1 MVTIDMQ
8 NSSNNP
14 YRKALNTA
22 LRILTR
28 RDHSKHELSQKLAA
42 RGHAGEVIDKVI
54 SECERFDYINDERT
68 ARVFIRRR
76 HRKGYGRKR
85 IRFELNLKGFRGNQI
100 QALLSK
106 NISDA
111 DECQCAET
119 IFQKHAGRF
128 DREKDLLKRKDKIY
142 RFLYA
147 RGFSKAVIS
156 EFFRKFG

>member
-1 MVTIDMQ
+1 MNAIKLE
-8 NSSNNP
+8 NSKDPSP
-14 YRKALNTA
+14 KKALDTA

-28 RDHSKHELSQKLAA
+28 RDHSRHELALKLK
-42 RGHAGEVIDKVI
+42 RRDFSKEDIDYAI
-54 SECERFDYINDERT
+54 SSCEEFDYINDERT
-68 ARVFIRRR
+68 ARVFIRRL

-106 NISDA
+106 SISDA
-111 DECQCAET
+111 DEGQCAET

-128 DREKDLLKRKDKIY
+128 DREKDSLKRKDKIY

-156 EFFRKFG
+156 EFIRKIG

>member
-68 ARVFIRRR
+68 ARVFIRRL

-106 NISDA
+106 SISDA
-111 DECQCAET
+111 DEGQCAET
-119 IFQKHAGRF
+119 IFQKHARRF
-128 DREKDLLKRKDKIY
+128 DREKDILKRKDKIY

-156 EFFRKFG
+156 EFIRKIG